1 MNCLPEPGET
11 AASLGRTLTF
21 LQGLPFDLA
30 RAQYAAGVRVG
41 LIEQSLLGWAKFERQ
56 IHLLEKLTLG
66 PWARSV

>member
-1 MNCLPEPGET
+1 MNCLPKPGET
-11 AASLGRTLTF
+11 AASWGRTLTL

>member
-1 MNCLPEPGET
+1 MNCPPTLGET
-11 AASLGRTLTF
+11 AASFGRTLTL

-56 IHLLEKLTLG
+56 VNLLEKLTLG

>member
-1 MNCLPEPGET
+1 MNCPPTPAET
-11 AASLGRTLTF
+11 AASFGRTLTL

-56 IHLLEKLTLG
+56 VNLLEKLTLG

>member
-1 MNCLPEPGET
+1 MNCLPKPGET
-11 AASLGRTLTF
+11 AASLGRTLTL

>member
-1 MNCLPEPGET
+1 MNCPPTPGET
-11 AASLGRTLTF
+11 AVSFGRTLTL
-21 LQGLPFDLA
+21 LQSLPFDLA

-56 IHLLEKLTLG
+56 VNLLEKLTLG